1 MPLWIQKC
9 RCFIH
14 FITNQLMPCY
24 VEWLP
29 WVSPPQYG
37 TQHLFTFSYQQPQS
51 ILRQGRI
58 STRCLWI
65 KASPQRWRGPQGTSA
80 SWAAHYT
87 NFPLPSP
94 AFSALLLPTSTWQK
108 IQRVA
113 VKSAQAASAA
123 SATAQGLGIHG
134 LFLLNPHWRGK
145 NNFSA

>member
-9 RCFIH
+9 RCFLH

-24 VEWLP
+24 IEWLL
-29 WVSPPQYG
+29 WVSAPQYG
-37 TQHLFTFSYQQPQS
+37 THHLFTFSYQQPQS
-51 ILRQGRI
+51 ILTQGRI

-65 KASPQRWRGPQGTSA
+65 KASTQRWRGLQGISA

-94 AFSALLLPTSTWQK
+94 VFCALPLPARTWQH

-113 VKSAQAASAA
+113 VKSAGAASAA
-123 SATAQGLGIHG
+123 SLTAQGPGVHG
-134 LFLLNPHWRGK
+134 LFLLNPHRRGK